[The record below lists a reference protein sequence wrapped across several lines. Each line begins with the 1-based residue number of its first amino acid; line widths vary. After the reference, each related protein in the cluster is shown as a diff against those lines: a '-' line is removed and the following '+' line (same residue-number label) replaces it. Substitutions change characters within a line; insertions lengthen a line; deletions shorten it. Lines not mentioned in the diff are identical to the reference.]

1 MVYLRHNKRCP
12 DCKKTV
18 EIMLRK
24 IYGNVQPKYK
34 FGVGTKPE
42 DFIEFPCYEALKE
55 IFVILQNYRG
65 YKDFV
70 RSKTLRGCDF
80 FVPDA
85 GFIVEFDE
93 SQHFTIPRKLS
104 LERYPDRLKLGFS
117 KEKWKHL
124 CDEIRAKDN
133 DPYFRDE
140 QRAWYD
146 TLRDFL
152 PEVKELKPAVRLYSK
167 EIQWCSLD
175 PNDSDDV
182 KIFNSLV
189 EEGKDNVRR

>member
-1 MVYLRHNKRCP
+1 MRPSKSRHDERCVK
-12 DCKKTV
+12 CKKTI
-18 EIMLRK
+18 EIMLGK
-24 IYGNVQPKYK
+24 IYGSVRANYK
-34 FGVGTKPE
+34 FDIGTRPE
-42 DFIEFPCYEALKE
+42 DFVGFPLYETLKE

-70 RSKTLRGCDF
+70 RAKILRRCDF
-80 FVPDA
+80 FIPDA

-117 KEKWKHL
+117 KEKWKYL
-124 CDEIRAKDN
+124 CDEIRASDN
-133 DPYFRDE
+133 DPRFRDE

-152 PEVKELKPAVRLYSK
+152 PQIKGLRPTIRMFSK
-167 EIQWCSLD
+167 DFQWCNLD
-175 PNDSDDV
+175 PENPVDV
-182 KIFNSLV
+182 EKFKSIL
-189 EEGKDNVRR
+189 EDKRQK